1 MTIPSD
7 KAKAMT
13 PLNTLKIS
21 HPTIIKISFN
31 HNHPI
36 DSAHALSFR
45 PVALHA
51 KEAYYQLFKTGHSA
65 ATARHTYET
74 RIMLENDEDVMHV
87 LSDRAVNPN
96 PQDVSRLFAEWRS
109 HNLGPENGIEMFDK
123 LDALIHE
130 YNLQHSKDGGKIV
143 LQKYSTDAYHSE
155 VQSDGDQSGDDHK
168 PPCKKRRKES

>member
-13 PLNTLKIS
+13 PLNTLKNS

-36 DSAHALSFR
+36 DSAHVLSFQ
-45 PVALHA
+45 PVALQV
-51 KEAYYQLFKTGHSA
+51 KEAYYQLFKTGHLA

-74 RIMLENDEDVMHV
+74 WIMLENDERDMMHV

-96 PQDVSRLFAEWRS
+96 PQDVSHLFAEWRS
-109 HNLGPENGIEMFDK
+109 HNLGAENGIEMFDK
-123 LDALIHE
+123 LDALMHE
-130 YNLQHSKDGGKIV
+130 YNLRI
-143 LQKYSTDAYHSE
+143 QKME
-155 VQSDGDQSGDDHK
+155 VKLSCRNTQLMHII
-168 PPCKKRRKES
+168 KKFNQLATNQVIITNHHVKK